1 MKAKI
6 ILSIVA
12 ISILLSSCLVNS
24 LHPFYDEEDIYFDKI
39 LLGKWKTNDSTIW
52 TVKQIYLAIGED
64 DNKKEYYKKG
74 YVIGYTDENKVPI
87 AFDMFI
93 FKINNQTYA
102 DFYPSLYP
110 TAHFE
115 NIPDLYELHSIRTH
129 ALAKIDISEE
139 QIILTWFNGEWLAKL
154 IENNR
159 IKISHEFISFPEP
172 ISQKFKGQYVL
183 TAKTIE
189 LKKFIEKYGNDEN
202 AFLKKEGKILPN
214 GTYHWN
220 AGDGKI
226 TGKMTF
232 GQNNNENHIILNKL
246 NE

>member
-1 MKAKI
+1 MKVKI
-6 ILSIVA
+6 VLSIVA

-24 LHPFYDEEDIYFDKI
+24 LHPFYEEDDVYFDKNI
-39 LLGKWKTNDSTIW
+39 LGKWETPDSTIW

-64 DNKKEYYKKG
+64 KNKKEYYKNG
-74 YVIGYTDENKVPI
+74 YIIGYTDENKRPI

-110 TAHFE
+110 TAKLE
-115 NIPDLYELHSIRTH
+115 NIPDLFGMHSIRTH
-129 ALAKIDISEE
+129 ALAKIDISEG
-139 QIILTWFNGEWLAKL
+139 QIELTWFNGEWLAEL
-154 IENNR
+154 IEKNR

-183 TAKTIE
+183 TATTSE
-189 LKKFIEKYGNDEN
+189 LKKFIEKYGDDKN
-202 AFLKKEGKILPN
+202 AFLKKEGKILPD

-220 AGDGKI
+220 AVDGDI

-232 GQNNNENHIILNKL
+232 GNNSNENHIVLKKI